1 MLKNQE
7 STNQID
13 CSYIN
18 LHFLFIDKDGQVAG
32 EVEKYQRENEKL
44 QHSVTDM
51 SRELE
56 IVKVNFLFC
65 WLDLSQSYNEIS
77 GDP

>member
-1 MLKNQE
+1 M
-7 STNQID
+7 
-13 CSYIN
+13 
-18 LHFLFIDKDGQVAG
+18 AG